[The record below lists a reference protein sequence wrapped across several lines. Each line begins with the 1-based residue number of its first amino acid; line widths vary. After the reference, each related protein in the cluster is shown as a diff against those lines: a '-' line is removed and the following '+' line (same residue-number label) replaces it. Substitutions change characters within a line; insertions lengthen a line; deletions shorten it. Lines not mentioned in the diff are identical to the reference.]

1 VSEESSVETTGL
13 VRQPHGG
20 ALRRGGKP
28 GNKGGRPTGYIRRRL
43 RGGFAQRIHI
53 LEGIADGV
61 VDVNLRETC
70 EHCGKEPTQSSARDW
85 LDTVIK
91 RVRAAVGE
99 QLKAFDLMGKYG
111 VGTLKAI
118 TDEDIRERLSQQLE
132 IIRNSPNASD
142 PEALIKEIE
151 PAWR

>member
-1 VSEESSVETTGL
+1 VSTESTADTAAL
-13 VRQPHGG
+13 VPQPHGG

-28 GNKGGRPTGYIRRRL
+28 GNKGGRPTAYIRRRL
-43 RGGFAQRIHI
+43 RGALYQRIHI
-53 LEGIADGV
+53 IEGIADGTV
-61 VDVNLRETC
+61 EVTLHQTC
-70 EHCGKEPTQSSARDW
+70 EHCGKEPTRTGTEWVADV
-85 LDTVIK
+85 LK
-91 RVRAAVGE
+91 KVRAAVGD

-132 IIRNSPNASD
+132 IIRNSPHVTNA
-142 PEALIKEIE
+142 EALIKEIE